1 MNNHDKALYTYAAI
15 QKRKAKENKAK
26 FMDAEIYMK
35 KRLGK
40 LSFIKSS
47 K

>member
-15 QKRKAKENKAK
+15 KKRKSKENKAK

-35 KRLGK
+35 KKLGK
-40 LSFIKSS
+40 LSYIKSG

>member
-1 MNNHDKALYTYAAI
+1 MNNHEKALEMYAAI